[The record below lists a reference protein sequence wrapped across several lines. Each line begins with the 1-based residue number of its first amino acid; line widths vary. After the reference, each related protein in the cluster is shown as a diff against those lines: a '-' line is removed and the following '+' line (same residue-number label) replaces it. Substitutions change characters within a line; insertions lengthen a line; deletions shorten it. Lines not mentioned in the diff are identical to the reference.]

1 MTDAPVPIGQQITPR
16 RARKAR
22 AEEEEQVAL
31 PPSPEQQFAIVDPFE
46 GKTTRVD
53 GLTGLHHVNQLRD
66 ELAKAA
72 ELEPD
77 AVQLALVLEDPYREA
92 ADDNVGILY
101 ISPAVDPKLAKKV
114 LAAHEADEQYGQSD
128 AQREWPVLK
137 EKIQSGDE
145 LSSDEVARALRV
157 LSERI

>member
-22 AEEEEQVAL
+22 VAEEEQAAL
-31 PPSPEQQFAIVDPFE
+31 PSPPEQQFAIVDPFE
-46 GKTTRVD
+46 GKTTRID

-72 ELEPD
+72 ELDPS

-92 ADDNVGILY
+92 ADDNVGVLY
-101 ISPAVDPKLAKKV
+101 ISPAVDQKLAKKV
-114 LAAHEADEQYGQSD
+114 LAAHQADERYGQSD
-128 AQREWPVLK
+128 TQREWPALK
-137 EKIQSGDE
+137 EKILAGGELTGDE
-145 LSSDEVARALRV
+145 LTRALQV
-157 LSERI
+157 LAERI